1 MTTFYSV
8 SNGEKPIWIAARE
21 DSGEHRM
28 LVWVA
33 NDQTWRRHVALEAE
47 FYALDRDMV
56 FEEISPGAAAKQ
68 LLAWPKLN
76 LTTAGWILDQLLE
89 EPAIT
94 STQLGLPTKRGKRP
108 TRSVLNE
115 LIGNPGVWVI
125 VQAYDDAAEESK
137 RRARV
142 LASEIRTGKKVSL
155 HIAGAYVESR
165 TRDEAGSTLVEAKL
179 LHERNATAGS

>member
-33 NDQTWRRHVALEAE
+33 NDQTWRRHVAL
-47 FYALDRDMV
+47 
-56 FEEISPGAAAKQ
+56 GAAAKQ
-68 LLAWPKLN
+68 LLAWHKLN